1 MQNEITLNIHLPPS
15 RHIEYWQLTMVP
27 RTIDGTLD
35 ADRDRE
41 RKRYQYLIATALNEE
56 DDPLET
62 YHQFVQWT
70 LKNYGENDPNS
81 GLLEL
86 LKDATSQFKNDSLY
100 KTDLRYLKLW
110 GLYARQVEKV
120 GAISIYSYLV
130 SNDIGT
136 SYSALYED

>member
-1 MQNEITLNIHLPPS
+1 
-15 RHIEYWQLTMVP
+15 MVP
-27 RTIDGTLD
+27 RTTDGTPD

-41 RKRYQYLIATALNEE
+41 RKRYQSRIATALSEE
-56 DDPLET
+56 DDPLAT

-70 LKNYGENDPNS
+70 IKNYGENDPKS

-86 LKDATSQFKNDSLY
+86 LKDATNQFKNDSLY

-110 GLYARQVEKV
+110 ALYARQVEKA

-136 SYSALYED
+136 SYSALYEDYADLLEEEGRWVLNST